1 MNDKKTL
8 KLELKLNSEDIE
20 LFEKKCT
27 LDGTT
32 PAEVLEGFIADL
44 VLGVS
49 SHGSDEEMLASQYYD
64 RCGYGRWN

>member
-1 MNDKKTL
+1 MKTL

-20 LFEKKCT
+20 LFKRNCT

-44 VLGVS
+44 VLSES
-49 SHGSDEEMLASQYYD
+49 SHGSDEEMLARQYYD
-64 RCGYGRWN
+64 RCGYSRLN